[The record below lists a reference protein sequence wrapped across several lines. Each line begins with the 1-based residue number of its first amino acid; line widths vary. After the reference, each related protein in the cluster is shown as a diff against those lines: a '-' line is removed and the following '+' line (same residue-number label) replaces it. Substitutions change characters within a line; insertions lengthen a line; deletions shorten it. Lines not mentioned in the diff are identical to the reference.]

1 MVKNVIHEQQVA
13 PDFTLPVVVDSSALL
28 LESVRLE
35 ALRGCVV
42 VLTFLP
48 QEDLI
53 GTTPLIQD
61 FCAHYSELEQRGIVL
76 YVVCREARSQLHAFA
91 LRHHV
96 PFPLLAD
103 KEGDVAHLYGV
114 CQRKRLLGHTYRG
127 TVRTSILIDKEGII
141 RHVWSPVCL
150 TGHTQQVMATIERL
164 SLLEDRP

>member
-1 MVKNVIHEQQVA
+1 MIHEQQVA
-13 PDFTLPVVVDSSALL
+13 PDFTSPVVVDSSALL

-48 QEDLI
+48 REDLI
-53 GTTPLIQD
+53 GTNPLIQD

-103 KEGDVAHLYGV
+103 KEGDVARLYGV
-114 CQRKRLLGHTYRG
+114 WQRKRFLGHTYRG

-141 RHVWSPVCL
+141 RHVWSPVNL
-150 TGHTQQVMATIERL
+150 TGHTQQVIATIERL
-164 SLLEDRP
+164 SLLEERP